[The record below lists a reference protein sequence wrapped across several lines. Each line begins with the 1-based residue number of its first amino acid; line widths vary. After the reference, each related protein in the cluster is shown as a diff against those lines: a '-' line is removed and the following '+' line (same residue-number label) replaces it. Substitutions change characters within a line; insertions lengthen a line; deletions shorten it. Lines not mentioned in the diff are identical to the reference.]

1 MLHCGCVVPQNPL
14 KFILR
19 FIPTCRIELKG
30 EVIMVRRF
38 VLARTDSGLG
48 YLKPVGRPTRAQEDE
63 LLRKM
68 SGVAGFT
75 SVDSRSA
82 RAKRKEPQQ
91 PPQPPEE

>member
-1 MLHCGCVVPQNPL
+1 
-14 KFILR
+14 
-19 FIPTCRIELKG
+19 
-30 EVIMVRRF
+30 MVRRF